1 MLACAA
7 VALAPALSLLPDAAL
22 AADLTMRVA
31 GNSSANVRHSDG
43 IEKPFFLGLPKAAGL
58 DMDVKFNPMDVV
70 NVKPDD
76 ALRLLRSNIF
86 DVMSVQIGSVARDDP
101 FLKAL
106 IWRACPPICQPC
118 ARPWR
123 LTARCLTP
131 GCKPNLMPRR

>member
-1 MLACAA
+1 MKPTFSTRMLACVA
-7 VALAPALSLLPDAAL
+7 VALAPVMGLLPSAAQ

-101 FLKAL
+101 FFEGIDLAGVSTNMPALRKAMEAYRER
-106 IWRACPPICQPC
+106 I
-118 ARPWR
+118 
-123 LTARCLTP
+123 
-131 GCKPNLMPRR
+131 